1 MFAGYMPLV
10 PARVGR
16 RAATCILMDTATTL
30 PVPIPTAVVQ
40 AHTMSTASATALTRL
55 PTLEPRVLTSTAV
68 TSTVIAIIV
77 LLRVTITGTIRS
89 VITEDHIPIVV
100 VHVDN

>member
-30 PVPIPTAVVQ
+30 PVPIPTAVQ
-40 AHTMSTASATALTRL
+40 ADTMSTASATALTRL

-77 LLRVTITGTIRS
+77 LLRVTTTRTIRS